1 MQNKVAVIT
10 GASSGVGLAVAKLLL
25 SQGWTVIATGR
36 DPQRCESAE
45 QELLE
50 LTTRPEQIIMM
61 RTELGELTQT
71 AQLAAAVSEQA
82 NQVDALINN
91 AGGVCADYQ
100 LTTEGVEGTLAG
112 NHLGHFLLT
121 LRLMPLL
128 EQAALNNQSPARV
141 INVSSN
147 AHEYYPG
154 FDWDDL
160 AMNAGYDAGIAYCR
174 AKFANVMFTQ
184 ELARR
189 SSATTLVAHAV
200 HPGVVS
206 SNFTSNVPDDMRA
219 RMSDLSSLSA
229 DVPAKT
235 IVLLAASSSGATGS
249 GSYWHEGELKPAS
262 QAACDPTEGAK
273 LWAVSLDLVKPF
285 V

>member
-10 GASSGVGLAVAKLLL
+10 GASSGVGLAAAKLLL
-25 SQGWTVIATGR
+25 GQGWTVIATGR
-36 DPQRCESAE
+36 NPERCKNAE
-45 QELLE
+45 QELLA
-50 LTTRPEQIIMM
+50 LATRPNQIIMM
-61 RTELGELTQT
+61 RTELGELSQT
-71 AQLAAAVSEQA
+71 AQLAAAVSDQT

-91 AGGVCADYQ
+91 AGGVCADHQ
-100 LTTEGVEGTLAG
+100 LTTEGVEATLAG

-160 AMNAGYDAGIAYCR
+160 AMTAGYDAGVAYCR

-189 SSATTLVAHAV
+189 TSATTLVAHAI
-200 HPGVVS
+200 HPGVVA
-206 SNFTSNVPDDMRA
+206 SNFTSHVPDDMRA
-219 RMSDLSSLSA
+219 RMSDLGSLSSEI
-229 DVPAKT
+229 PAKT
-235 IVLLAASSSGATGS
+235 IGLLATSSSGARGS

-262 QAACDPTEGAK
+262 QAACDPAEGAK
-273 LWAVSLDLVKPF
+273 LWDVSLDLVKPF